1 MKSILMNKMINN
13 KILNIKYNLK
23 MSLLIKI
30 MMIKYNKKMNNN
42 LIIKSLIIYINNQ
55 RYLYYS

>member
-1 MKSILMNKMINN
+1 MKLILMIKMINN
-13 KILNIKYNLK
+13 KILNKKYNLK

-55 RYLYYS
+55 RYHYYS